1 MTRWYPTDPKHHWRG
16 PTKVS
21 AALRVKRSTAGLALK
36 SVRERLLERS
46 LQQAERQLQSLRSL
60 AYHDE
65 LCGIYNRRAFNDE
78 LRRATDM
85 AQRYGGEAAIVMID
99 VDNLKTI
106 NDRHGHAVGDIA
118 LVAIA
123 QVLKSSIRSS
133 DVLARIGGDEF
144 AAVLHHIDETSV
156 QLKITD
162 MRERVAATQIDTAIG
177 KLGLTISVG
186 HSMIGIG
193 LAEEAMRSADH
204 AMYRNKRAGRTIY
217 RHT

>member
-1 MTRWYPTDPKHHWRG
+1 MAGRKPTESKINRRG
-16 PTKVS
+16 AGNVAVQS
-21 AALRVKRSTAGLALK
+21 RVKRGIAASAVK
-36 SVRERLLERS
+36 SVREKLLERS
-46 LQQAERQLQSLRSL
+46 LRKAERQLQSLRSL

-78 LRRATDM
+78 LQRLSDM

-118 LVAIA
+118 LVAVA

-144 AAVLHHIDETSV
+144 AVILHHIDETSA
-156 QLKITD
+156 QTKIAE
-162 MRERVAATQIDTAIG
+162 MRERVAATQINTVAG
-177 KLGLTISVG
+177 KLALTISLG
-186 HSMIGIG
+186 HSMMGVG

-217 RHT
+217 QHT